1 MPNTEPDKSWDLLG
15 KMTEKK
21 AFVAQTS
28 EEDSLFSLL
37 KVMFGDSPFL
47 ARLNATLTRPLKSI
61 NDAQVGTTSLLKE
74 TGHTT
79 PLIEEASKNLPV
91 VGVAINSLD
100 FLRIP
105 LIYMAAAYL
114 GKEVP
119 FTLNNGSK
127 FMYAGVLLGLGI
139 ASFVVPFAAP
149 IIGIVIASLALAA
162 HVVIFKGIWDKS
174 KRVDA
179 LPGLIEEEEKELAA
193 INTEADELL
202 KKNSE
207 KPQTVTEAEVD
218 GLNKKYKN
226 QVATIQ
232 ALYDEQ
238 ATLGTS
244 DALNHKMQDRSLFM
258 TASGGALAGT
268 ILASVAPAV
277 APVVLIP
284 ALLLSGVYLFSR
296 YVIAPRVMQL
306 RAWFSG
312 GNEEAAETNHGSV
325 DNRSFGQDTTARISL
340 ATSNGKL
347 NKDLGHT
354 DGVTKVNRSD
364 TRQKPTPAAD
374 KEVPTTTT
382 TAEEEAAAAAANSLP
397 SNH

>member
-1 MPNTEPDKSWDLLG
+1 MTAAAPDNSPVSLEEMSKT
-15 KMTEKK
+15 KT
-21 AFVAQTS
+21 FIPQTS

-37 KVMFGDSPFL
+37 KGIFGDSPFL
-47 ARLNATLTRPLKSI
+47 TRLNTTLTRPLKSI

-105 LIYMAAAYL
+105 LIYLAAAYL

-119 FTLNNGSK
+119 FTLNDGSK

-162 HVVIFKGIWDKS
+162 HVLIFKGIWDKS

-202 KKNSE
+202 KKKSD

-218 GLNKKYKN
+218 DLNKKYKN
-226 QVATIQ
+226 QVAKIQ

-312 GNEEAAETNHGSV
+312 GNEEAAEPNHASV
-325 DNRSFGQDTTARISL
+325 DNRSFGQDTTTRITL
-340 ATSNGKL
+340 ATSDRIQP
-347 NKDLGHT
+347 KDPSHK
-354 DGVTKVNRSD
+354 DGVTQVSKSD
-364 TRQKPTPAAD
+364 THHSSTTAAVAD
-374 KEVPTTTT
+374 KKVPTTTA
-382 TAEEEAAAAAANSLP
+382 AEEEEEEENSLT
-397 SNH
+397 SHH